1 MTPSHGEDGSRTPGR
16 ANAWDPTVTNT
27 PSANREYDDYSFDDT
42 TPSPNYNPGTPGGGS
57 GTGSGYTVPHES
69 PNTYT
74 PQTPQS
80 GKANEMT
87 QPSLQAS
94 TYPRIQVFEVIF
106 KCNKTMYTSH
116 LFKRFSVLLLQSTTH
131 KMATLR
137 RRLEEL
143 AAGTRPPRVPTPTSR
158 PPLRPGRVAARSP
171 TSRHPARDTGPLRPA
186 SVTVP

>member
-80 GKANEMT
+80 GKTTA
-87 QPSLQAS
+87 
-94 TYPRIQVFEVIF
+94 ID
-106 KCNKTMYTSH
+106 
-116 LFKRFSVLLLQSTTH
+116 LLQN
-131 KMATLR
+131 
-137 RRLEEL
+137 L
-143 AAGTRPPRVPTPTSR
+143 AYAHGVRGVKFNFKQRCNR
-158 PPLRPGRVAARSP
+158 I
-171 TSRHPARDTGPLRPA
+171 
-186 SVTVP
+186 

>member
-80 GKANEMT
+80 GKRCE
-87 QPSLQAS
+87 
-94 TYPRIQVFEVIF
+94 
-106 KCNKTMYTSH
+106 CN
-116 LFKRFSVLLLQSTTH
+116 
-131 KMATLR
+131 
-137 RRLEEL
+137 
-143 AAGTRPPRVPTPTSR
+143 RPPAELSSWLPCKDKLTFFHFFH
-158 PPLRPGRVAARSP
+158 GK
-171 TSRHPARDTGPLRPA
+171 
-186 SVTVP
+186 